1 MFIITVASFCFSY
14 YFVNVA
20 LIPDA
25 IKRAVKYP
33 IGSRL
38 KPIDCVQ
45 CLSVW
50 VAVILYFL
58 PLEWSVFT
66 SVVFGAGFIANKIK

>member
-1 MFIITVASFCFSY
+1 MYIIARAAFCFSY

-20 LIPDA
+20 LIPNW
-25 IKRAVKYP
+25 IKKQLKIAL
-33 IGSRL
+33 GSRL

-58 PLEWSVFT
+58 PLEASVFT